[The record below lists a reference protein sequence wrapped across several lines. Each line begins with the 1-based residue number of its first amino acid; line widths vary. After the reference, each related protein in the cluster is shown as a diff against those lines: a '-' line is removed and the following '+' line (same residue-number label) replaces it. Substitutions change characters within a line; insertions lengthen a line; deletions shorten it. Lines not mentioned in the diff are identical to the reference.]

1 MKPPTS
7 RAGRLGL
14 SAAALA
20 AGAAAG
26 GAAGNLYTA
35 SAGAKNQQ
43 LATAAGALLG
53 VSAVGLA
60 GLATDELS
68 PGGWG
73 EVGKTTA
80 VIGLGG
86 IVAVGAVGLA
96 RRVLALRT
104 APASPPALPP
114 AGGSPN
120 VYTAT
125 SADSGR
131 SLNLAVGDQLIV
143 TLPANSASGVAWQW
157 STSPKLLTYAQHTE
171 SGGNETDTFTAV
183 GPGAGILQAKLSDGS
198 ATFVLNVQVLGASS

>member
-1 MKPPTS
+1 MVKPPTS

-35 SAGAKNQQ
+35 TSGSKNQQ

-53 VSAVGLA
+53 LSAVGLA
-60 GLATDELS
+60 GLAADEFS

-96 RRVLALRT
+96 RRVVALRS
-104 APASPPALPP
+104 ASALPPALPP
-114 AGGSPN
+114 AGGSSPS

-131 SLNLAVGDQLIV
+131 ALKVAVGDQILV
-143 TLPANSASGVAWQW
+143 TLPANSASGVTWQW
-157 STSPKLLTYAQHTE
+157 SAPPQLLTYAAHTE
-171 SGGNETDTFTAV
+171 SNGNETDTFTAV
-183 GPGAGILQAKLSDGS
+183 GAGAGILQAKLSDGS
-198 ATFVLNVQVLGASS
+198 ATFVLNVQVVS